1 MTEIDF
7 SWDHINCFNCE
18 KKKFMIEMLSYGFMQ
33 RAFLSSFLIG
43 LVCSVI
49 GVFVVLKGLSFIG
62 AGTAHAAFAG
72 VTLAF
77 LIGVPPL
84 LMAVI
89 FGLGTVWIIG
99 FLQEKGRMKPDVP
112 IGVFYTFTMALAILF
127 IGLMDGY
134 NPEVYGYLFGSILS
148 VTSGDLLI
156 ILGLTLAILL
166 TTLLFFKEFHFI
178 SFDQEMAEASGIPAR
193 NLSFLLLNLIS
204 LTVVISLK
212 AVGSILVF
220 ALLVIPAAAAQQWAK
235 SMKGMIF
242 YSVMIGVF
250 SSWAGVIL
258 SFWLDLPSGATIVLL
273 TTTIFFLS
281 VLFSP
286 KSRAKRFTL

>member
-1 MTEIDF
+1 
-7 SWDHINCFNCE
+7 
-18 KKKFMIEMLSYGFMQ
+18 MLSYGFMQ
-33 RAFLSSFLIG
+33 RAFLASFLIG

-77 LIGVPPL
+77 LMSVPPL
-84 LMAVI
+84 LMAVV
-89 FGLGTVWIIG
+89 FGLVTVWIIG
-99 FLQEKGRMKPDVP
+99 FLQEKGKMKPDVP

-127 IGLMDGY
+127 IGLMKGY

-148 VTSGDLLI
+148 VTASDLKI
-156 ILGLTLAILL
+156 ILSLTVGILL

-235 SMKGMIF
+235 SMRGMIF
-242 YSVMIGVF
+242 YAVLIGIL
-250 SSWAGVIL
+250 SSWAGVVF
-258 SFWLDLPSGATIVLL
+258 SYWFDLPSGATIVLL
-273 TTTIFFLS
+273 TTTIFFMS

-286 KSRAKRFTL
+286 KGRAKRFMH